1 MEPNLEVNPAAH
13 AAASTPSPKDARRP
27 AAVRRAE
34 HTESS
39 LTRLLEQQAAKIPS
53 DVFLFT
59 GIGAMAASFALE
71 LSGRP
76 RVSRF
81 VGMWAPTLLIMG
93 VYNKLVKIGG
103 STAA

>member
-1 MEPNLEVNPAAH
+1 MEPNLEVNPAART
-13 AAASTPSPKDARRP
+13 AVPEARRP
-27 AAVRRAE
+27 APVRRAE
-34 HTESS
+34 HAENS

-53 DVFLFT
+53 DVFLFA
-59 GIGAMAASFALE
+59 GLGAMAASFALE
-71 LSGRP
+71 LTDRP

-103 STAA
+103 ATAA